1 MKRYNHS
8 AIEKKWQKE
17 WSKKKVYRA
26 LGDSKKK
33 KKYVLDMFPYP
44 SGAGLHVGHPKGYI
58 GSDVYARMK
67 RMQGFNVLH
76 PMGYDA
82 FGLPAE
88 QYAVTHNIHPRKA
101 VLENVKT
108 FENQL
113 SIIGLSYDWDRKV
126 NTTDPEYYRWTQWIF
141 LQIYNSWYDKKKDK
155 AEPIETLIKRFAKE
169 GNAHVDA
176 VVDENTPI
184 FTSTEWKS
192 KSPKERQEILM
203 KYRLA
208 YEGFAEVNWC
218 PELGTVLA
226 NDEVLDGPNGS
237 LVSERGGFPVEKKQM
252 RQWFMRITAY
262 ADRLLSGL
270 ETIDWPSNIKEIQ
283 RNWIGKSEG
292 ALLKFKI
299 EKSKIKITDQN
310 VKGEFIEIFTT
321 RADTLFG
328 ATYVVLAPEHKLI
341 LNLKSEI
348 LNWEEVQK
356 YITGKNPTPGVGE
369 KTGIKLDGVMA
380 VNPANGE
387 KIPVFVA
394 DYVLSGYGTGAVM
407 GVPAHDER
415 DFQFAE
421 KYNVPIKEVV
431 LPNIIDKRNPP
442 IVGKKVVERKNV
454 HPIVLD
460 PKTGKYLA
468 LKWKTFDWVTFPM
481 GGVEEGEDIVEA
493 AKREVKEE
501 TGFTNL
507 KLIKVLQGQARAEYF
522 AAHKDQNRV
531 SYTTAVLF
539 ELVDHTQI
547 EISEEEQRN
556 HDVIWLDEAH
566 LDYEHM
572 THAEVGI
579 WKDKR
584 NANHGAY
591 LGPGILI
598 NSGEF
603 SGLTDEEA
611 RTLITKKVGGK
622 IVTKYKMRNAIFA
635 RQRYWGE
642 PIPLFYDKD
651 GIIGEVNKLPLEL
664 PNVKSYQP
672 TGTGESPLASVPA
685 WVKKGY
691 ETNTMPGW
699 AGSSWYFLRYMDPK
713 NKKEIASKKA
723 LSYWGQVDM
732 YVGGAEHA
740 TGHLLYSRFW
750 NKFLKD
756 IGVVTFEEPFKT
768 LRNQGMI
775 QGADGR
781 KMSKRWGNVINPD
794 DVVKTYGADTLR
806 VYEMFM
812 GPFEAGLPWSTEN
825 IIGSR
830 RFVERVWRV
839 QKKIKDQKSPARPH
853 ESTRSGAGG
862 KIKIE
867 EEKKLETLIHQ
878 TIQKVTGDIDTF
890 SMNTAVSAMMILLN
904 EMEKSEKIEKKHF
917 EIFLKLMH
925 PFAPHVTE
933 ELWKTLGNKTTLV
946 IESWPKAD
954 PQKMKSSEVTIAVQI
969 NGKVRGEVKVATGS
983 TQDEV
988 LQALKSESQI
998 TKWLGQGEYKKVIY
1012 IENRLINI
1020 VI

>member
-1 MKRYNHS
+1 MKRYNHT

-26 LGDSKKK
+26 SNDSKKK

-58 GSDVYARMK
+58 GSDVYSRMK

-108 FENQL
+108 FESQL
-113 SIIGLSYDWDRKV
+113 SLIGLSYDWDRKV
-126 NTTDPEYYRWTQWIF
+126 NTTDPDYYRFTQWIF
-141 LQIYNSWYDKKKDK
+141 LEIYNSWYDKTKNK
-155 AEPIETLIKRFAKE
+155 AQPIESLIKLFAKE
-169 GNAHVDA
+169 GNGKVNA
-176 VVDENTPI
+176 VTDENTPV
-184 FTSTEWKS
+184 FTSTEWKA
-192 KSPKERQEILM
+192 KSPKEKQDVLM
-203 KYRLA
+203 RYRLA

-226 NDEVLDGPNGS
+226 NDEVLDGPNGT

-270 ETIDWPSNIKEIQ
+270 EGLDWPSNIKEIQ

-292 ALLKFKI
+292 A
-299 EKSKIKITDQN
+299 
-310 VKGEFIEIFTT
+310 EIGFDIVFEHGQKPGRIPVFTT
-321 RADTLFG
+321 RADTLYG
-328 ATYVVLAPEHKLI
+328 VSYIALSPDHLWVTLAVDDNHIGVL
-341 LNLKSEI
+341 N
-348 LNWEEVQK
+348 NRDEVKK
-356 YITGKNPTPGVGE
+356 YIAEAKLKTENGNKTEEKE
-369 KTGIKLDGVMA
+369 KTGVRLNGVMA

-415 DFQFAE
+415 DYVFAQ
-421 KYNVPIKEVV
+421 KYNVPITEVI

-442 IVGKKVVERKNV
+442 LPGKKVVERKNV

-493 AKREVKEE
+493 AMREVKEE

-507 KLIKVLQGQARAEYF
+507 KLIRVLPGQARAEYF

-531 SYTTAVLF
+531 SYTTAVLL

-547 EISEEEQRN
+547 TISEEEQKN
-556 HDVIWLDEAH
+556 HDVIWLDETH

-579 WKDKR
+579 WKEKR
-584 NANHGAY
+584 SANHGAY
-591 LGPGILI
+591 TGPGILI
-598 NSGEF
+598 NSAEF

-611 RTLITKKVGGK
+611 RKKIVQKVGGRL
-622 IVTKYKMRNAIFA
+622 VTKYKMRNAIFA

-642 PIPLFYDKD
+642 PIPLAYDKE
-651 GIIGEVNKLPLEL
+651 GIITEVSKLPLTL
-664 PNVKSYQP
+664 PDVKSYQP
-672 TGTGESPLASVPA
+672 TGTGESPLAGVAA
-685 WVKKGY
+685 WTKKGY

-699 AGSSWYFLRYMDPK
+699 AGSSWYFLRYTDPK

-750 NKFLKD
+750 NMFLKD
-756 IGVVTFEEPFKT
+756 IGVAKFDEPFKA

-775 QGADGR
+775 GGTDGR
-781 KMSKRWGNVINPD
+781 RMSKRWGNVVNPD
-794 DVVKTYGADTLR
+794 DIVKTYGADTLR

-830 RFVERVWRV
+830 RFIEKVWRLGDKVLEKIEKKV
-839 QKKIKDQKSPARPH
+839 QQKSKQKEKIDPTL
-853 ESTRSGAGG
+853 ES
-862 KIKIE
+862 
-867 EEKKLETLIHQ
+867 LIHK
-878 TIQKVTGDIDTF
+878 TVQKVTNDIDTF
-890 SMNTAVSAMMILLN
+890 SHNTAISALMIALN
-904 EMEKSEKIEKKHF
+904 EMEKSEKVPTELF
-917 EIFLKLMH
+917 QMFLKIMH

-933 ELWKTLGNKTTLV
+933 ELWKTIGGKGLLAA
-946 IESWPKAD
+946 ESWPKAD
-954 PQKMKSSEVTIAVQI
+954 PKKMKSTLATIVVQI
-969 NGKVRGEVKVATGS
+969 NGKVRGTIEIGTGS
-983 TQDEV
+983 GQNE
-988 LQALKSESQI
+988 ALEAAKNDPNI
-998 TKWLGQGEYKKVIY
+998 AKWLTTDVYKKVIF

>member
-1 MKRYNHS
+1 MKRYNHT

-17 WSKKKVYRA
+17 WAKKKVYRA
-26 LGDSKKK
+26 SNDSKKK

-101 VLENVKT
+101 VIENVKT
-108 FENQL
+108 FESQL
-113 SIIGLSYDWDRKV
+113 SLIGLSYDWDRKV
-126 NTTDPEYYRWTQWIF
+126 NTTDPDYYRFTQWIF
-141 LQIYNSWYDKKKDK
+141 LEIYNSWYDKSKNK
-155 AEPIETLIKRFAKE
+155 AQSIESLIKIFAKE
-169 GNAHVDA
+169 GNSKVNA
-176 VVDENTPI
+176 VADENTPL
-184 FTSTEWKS
+184 FTAAEWKA
-192 KSPKERQEILM
+192 KKPKEKQDILM

-226 NDEVLDGPNGS
+226 NDEVLDGPNGT

-270 ETIDWPSNIKEIQ
+270 DTLDWPSNIKEIQ

-292 ALLKFKI
+292 AEITFKLFAKRDV
-299 EKSKIKITDQN
+299 ELGHSAT
-310 VKGEFIEIFTT
+310 VFTT

-328 ATYVVLAPEHKLI
+328 ATYVVLAPEHSLVEKLSSHVENI
-341 LNLKSEI
+341 G
-348 LNWEEVQK
+348 EVIEYK
-356 YITGKNPTPGVGE
+356 KTVAGKPIELRTDGTKE
-369 KTGIKLDGVMA
+369 KTGVELKGVYA
-380 VNPANGE
+380 ENPVNGE
-387 KIPVFVA
+387 KIPVWIA
-394 DYVLSGYGTGAVM
+394 DYVLASYGTGAVM
-407 GVPAHDER
+407 AVPAHDER
-415 DFQFAE
+415 DFEFVQ
-421 KYNVPIKEVV
+421 KYSLPIKEVV

-442 IVGKKVVERKNV
+442 IAGKKVVERKNV
-454 HPIVLD
+454 HPIVVD

-481 GGVEEGEDIVEA
+481 GGVEEREDIVEA
-493 AKREVKEE
+493 AMREVKEE

-507 KLIKVLQGQARAEYF
+507 KLIKVLPGQARAEYF

-531 SYTTAVLF
+531 SYTTAVLL

-547 EISEEEQRN
+547 EISEEEQKN
-556 HDVIWLDEAH
+556 HDIIWLDEAH

-572 THAEVGI
+572 THAEIGI

-584 NANHGAY
+584 SASHGAY

-598 NSGEF
+598 NSSEF
-603 SGLTDEEA
+603 SGLTDDEA
-611 RTLITKKVGGK
+611 RKMITKKVGGK

-642 PIPLFYDKD
+642 PIPLSYDKE
-651 GIIGEVNKLPLEL
+651 GIIHEVSKLPLTL
-664 PNVKSYQP
+664 PDVKSYQP

-750 NKFLKD
+750 NMFLKD
-756 IGVVTFEEPFKT
+756 IGVAKFDEPFKT

-794 DVVKTYGADTLR
+794 DVVETYGADTLR

-830 RFVERVWRV
+830 RFIERVWRLGE
-839 QKKIKDQKSPARPH
+839 KIKDQKS
-853 ESTRSGAGG
+853 
-862 KIKIE
+862 KIKTE
-867 EEKKLETLIHQ
+867 EEKKLETIVHK
-878 TIQKVTGDIDTF
+878 TIQKVTEDIDTF
-890 SMNTAVSAMMILLN
+890 SHNTAVSALMIALN
-904 EMEKSEKIEKKHF
+904 EMEKQEKIPIELF
-917 EIFLKLMH
+917 SMFLTVMH

-933 ELWKTLGNKTTLV
+933 ELWKTIGGKGLLAT
-946 IESWPKAD
+946 EAWPKAD
-954 PQKMKSSEVTIAVQI
+954 PKKMKSASVTIAVQI
-969 NGKVRGEVKVATGS
+969 NGKVRGMVEISTGGDQHEALIAVKK
-983 TQDEV
+983 DENI
-988 LQALKSESQI
+988 A
-998 TKWLGQGEYKKVIY
+998 KWLTSDAYKKVIF

>member
-17 WSKKKVYRA
+17 WAKKKVYRA
-26 LGDSKKK
+26 SNDSKKK

-108 FENQL
+108 FESQL

-126 NTTDPEYYRWTQWIF
+126 NTTDPDYYRFTQWIF
-141 LQIYNSWYDKKKDK
+141 LEIYNSWYDKSKNK
-155 AEPIETLIKRFAKE
+155 AQPIESLIKRFAKE
-169 GNAHVDA
+169 GNKGVNAA
-176 VVDENTPI
+176 TDENTPI
-184 FTSTEWKS
+184 FTSAEWKA
-192 KSPKERQEILM
+192 KSPKERQDILM

-226 NDEVLDGPNGS
+226 NDEVLDGPNGT

-270 ETIDWPSNIKEIQ
+270 DTIDWPSNIKEIQ

-292 ALLKFKI
+292 AELSFELYAKRDVSLGHKA
-299 EKSKIKITDQN
+299 T
-310 VKGEFIEIFTT
+310 VFTT

-328 ATYVVLAPEHKLI
+328 ATYIVLAPEHPLVEKLSSHI
-341 LNLKSEI
+341 ENI
-348 LNWEEVQK
+348 GEVIEYK
-356 YITGKNPTPGVGE
+356 KTVAGKPIELRTDGTKE
-369 KTGIKLDGVMA
+369 KTGVELKGVCA
-380 VNPANGE
+380 ENPVNGE
-387 KIPVFVA
+387 KIPVWIA
-394 DYVLSGYGTGAVM
+394 DYVLASYGTGAVM
-407 GVPAHDER
+407 AVPAHDER
-415 DFQFAE
+415 DFEFAQ
-421 KYNVPIKEVV
+421 KYNLPIRHVV
-431 LPNIIDKRNPP
+431 IPSIIDQMYPP
-442 IVGKKVVERKNV
+442 VEGQPYVERHTIHALVRN
-454 HPIVLD
+454 
-460 PKTGKYLA
+460 PKTGLYLC
-468 LKWKTFDWVTFPM
+468 LKWKQFPWTTLVV
-481 GGVEEGEDIVEA
+481 GGVDEGENPVDA
-493 AKREVKEE
+493 ARREVYEE
-501 TGFTNL
+501 TGYKNL
-507 KLIKVLQGQARAEYF
+507 KFVRNLGGEVKAQYN
-522 AAHKDQNRV
+522 AAHKKQNRIAF
-531 SYTTAVLF
+531 TTGVVF
-539 ELVDHTQI
+539 ELENEERA
-547 EISEEEQRN
+547 EITEEEKAKFE
-556 HDVIWLDEAH
+556 VEWLPLSAVKPC
-566 LDYEHM
+566 
-572 THAEVGI
+572 AELPEWIDRINVPE
-579 WKDKR
+579 K
-584 NANHGAY
+584 AY
-591 LGPGILI
+591 LPYGTLHD
-598 NSGEF
+598 SGEF
-603 SGLTDEEA
+603 SGLTSEEA
-611 RTLITKKVGGK
+611 KIAITHKVGGK

-642 PIPLFYDKD
+642 PIPLSYDKD
-651 GIIGEVNKLPLEL
+651 GIIHEVTKLPLTL
-664 PNVKSYQP
+664 PDVKSYQP
-672 TGTGESPLASVPA
+672 TGTGESPLASVPL

-750 NKFLKD
+750 NMFLKD
-756 IGVVTFEEPFKT
+756 IGIAKFDEPFKA

-794 DVVKTYGADTLR
+794 DVVETYGADTLR

-830 RFVERVWRV
+830 RFIERVWRLSEKV
-839 QKKIKDQKSPARPH
+839 EKQDKKKEKIDSAL
-853 ESTRSGAGG
+853 EST
-862 KIKIE
+862 
-867 EEKKLETLIHQ
+867 IHR
-878 TIQKVTGDIDTF
+878 TIQKVTDDIDTF
-890 SMNTAVSAMMILLN
+890 SHNTAVSALMIALN
-904 EMEKSEKIEKKHF
+904 EMEKREKIP
-917 EIFLKLMH
+917 LKLFTVFLTIMH

-933 ELWKTLGNKTTLV
+933 ELWKTLGEKGLLAM
-946 IESWPKAD
+946 EAWPKAD
-954 PQKMKSSEVTIAVQI
+954 PKKMKSALVTIAVQI
-969 NGKVRGEVKVATGS
+969 NGKVRGTVEISTGGD
-983 TQDEV
+983 QNE
-988 LQALKSESQI
+988 ALKAVKDDESI
-998 TKWLGQGEYKKVIY
+998 AKWLGTGEYKKVIF